1 MSEDIRQL
9 AHAIVAL
16 ADSNAGIGGSLREQ
30 AANQAETNRILA
42 SIHDQNA
49 EILSQMKTFN
59 QRASE
64 SEREIRVIKL
74 DHGKRFAR
82 IESHIG
88 LPPPEGE
95 QHARLGNGAG
105 TVGGR

>member
-16 ADSNAGIGGSLREQ
+16 ADSNAGIGGALREH
-30 AANQAETNRILA
+30 AAKADETNRILGA
-42 SIHDQNA
+42 IHDQNA

-59 QRASE
+59 QRAYE

-74 DHGKRFAR
+74 EHGKRFAR

-88 LPPPEGE
+88 LPPAEPE
-95 QHARLGNGAG
+95 QHARFGNGAG
-105 TVGGR
+105 TLGGR